1 MPPQTSC
8 KKFQGT
14 VSAYLVRHKSIL
26 DAMSKFQEASA
37 HVNRAMAKAV
47 TNCGCIKIKAEKQP
61 VPPNVNFSEVS
72 KYVKTHIE
80 GNLCS
85 NCREVVEAELGN
97 AMFYIAALCTLLDL
111 DLEKILAREN
121 DRISTLGVYSLT

>member
-1 MPPQTSC
+1 
-8 KKFQGT
+8 
-14 VSAYLVRHKSIL
+14 
-26 DAMSKFQEASA
+26 

-47 TNCGCIKIKAEKQP
+47 TNCGCLKIKAEKQP

-85 NCREVVEAELGN
+85 NCREIVEAELGN
-97 AMFYIAALCTLLDL
+97 SMFYIAALCTLLDL